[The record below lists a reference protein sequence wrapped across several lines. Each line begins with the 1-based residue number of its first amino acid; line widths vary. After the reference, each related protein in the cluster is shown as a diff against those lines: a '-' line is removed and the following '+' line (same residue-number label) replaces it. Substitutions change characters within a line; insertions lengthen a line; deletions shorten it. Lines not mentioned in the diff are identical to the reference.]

1 VFFDGK
7 DKKQFLPEKED
18 MRNCE

>member
-1 VFFDGK
+1 VFFDRK

-18 MRNCE
+18 MRNWE